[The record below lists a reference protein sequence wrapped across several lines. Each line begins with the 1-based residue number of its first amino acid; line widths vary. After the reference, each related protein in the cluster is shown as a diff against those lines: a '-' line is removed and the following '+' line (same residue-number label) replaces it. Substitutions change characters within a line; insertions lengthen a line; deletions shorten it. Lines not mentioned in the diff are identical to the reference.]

1 MKSKLITAMFL
12 YAGIC
17 FAETQMLVS
26 QKGSL
31 NFEAIGKP
39 AMIKIKGESD
49 APKTKVTFE
58 ADKVSLEAILQLDN
72 LKTGIDLRDEHMKEK
87 YLEVVK
93 FPQAKLVI
101 KALPIP
107 LSWKQKPESISEK
120 PFEGMLTLH
129 GIEKA
134 ISGTFT
140 LEKEG
145 ESEAKFKIKLSDFGI
160 EIPEYLGVKVA
171 DLVDIKTTIQ
181 FGL

>member
-1 MKSKLITAMFL
+1 MKTKLMTALFL
-12 YAGIC
+12 YAGVC
-17 FAETQMLVS
+17 LAETQMLIS
-26 QKGSL
+26 QKGTL

-58 ADKVSLEAILQLDN
+58 VDKVSLESILQLDN
-72 LKTGIDLRDEHMKEK
+72 LKTGIELRDEHMKEK

-93 FPQAKLVI
+93 FPQAKLFI
-101 KALPIP
+101 KTLPIP
-107 LSWKQKPESISEK
+107 LNWRLKPESISEK
-120 PFEGMLTLH
+120 PFEGLLTLH

-145 ESEAKFKIKLSDFGI
+145 DSEAKFKIKLSDFGI

-171 DLVDIKTTIQ
+171 DFVDIKTTIK